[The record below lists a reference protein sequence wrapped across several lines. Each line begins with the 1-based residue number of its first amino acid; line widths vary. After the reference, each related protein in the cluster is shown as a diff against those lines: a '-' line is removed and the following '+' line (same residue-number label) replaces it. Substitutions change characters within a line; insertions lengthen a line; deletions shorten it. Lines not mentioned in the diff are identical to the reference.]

1 MFLFSIFLLLLFKGA
16 TEGNIQDVDLRCT
29 LEYCETP
36 VISAPRAASVNHCQ
50 KSFANLEPNAK
61 VEFAKK
67 VKKTPDADFYPGYEC
82 DGDMCVCALL
92 VNNQPLKIFGQFPA
106 NETQEKHCACSI
118 FAYRAQKTLQ
128 QILPFPDILLPVP
141 RCLPNGQFDA
151 LQCIDDMCGCVN
163 PATGIW
169 DSSVRKVAIGALGPG
184 NPKCFDSKR
193 HQPREY
199 YTVCEKERNEMM
211 QEIFW
216 SERENVE
223 IILSHKVEC
232 TPDGR
237 YAN

>member
-1 MFLFSIFLLLLFKGA
+1 MFLFSVLLLFLFKGA

-29 LEYCETP
+29 LEYCEVSEKLQESSGKTP
-36 VISAPRAASVNHCQ
+36 EISAPRAASVNHCQ

-67 VKKTPDADFYPGYEC
+67 VSRRFFVRHKKREKTPDADFYPGYEC

-169 DSSVRKVAIGALGPG
+169 DSSVKKSCNWSFGPG
-184 NPKCFDSKR
+184 KSK
-193 HQPREY
+193 
-199 YTVCEKERNEMM
+199 M
-211 QEIFW
+211 
-216 SERENVE
+216 
-223 IILSHKVEC
+223 L
-232 TPDGR
+232 
-237 YAN
+237 